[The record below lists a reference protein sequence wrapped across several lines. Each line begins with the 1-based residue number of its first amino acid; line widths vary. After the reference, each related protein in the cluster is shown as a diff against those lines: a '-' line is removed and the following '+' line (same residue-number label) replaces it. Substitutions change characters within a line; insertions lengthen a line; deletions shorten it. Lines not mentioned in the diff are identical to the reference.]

1 MVDTEVLVVGAG
13 PVGLTAAIECARRG
27 VACRIVDALPE
38 PPRYAKAVGVQPRTL
53 EVFESM
59 GVLREILDASAPMR
73 GQLVYVDGVRT
84 GRLELALPPSIPY
97 GFLGLPQYETER
109 VLRERL
115 TACGVRV
122 ERELRLSAFEQDQ
135 TGVTATLAA
144 ADGSER
150 QVRASYLV
158 GCDGAHSVVRKGVG
172 PAFEGGAFAE
182 QYMLG
187 DVELSWS
194 QPVGYGVGFRRG
206 RRRAHPPAHRCAGH
220 EHRNPGRAQSGLETG
235 AGGVR
240 AGRAGSAVHLRP
252 RTSSGR
258 RGGGGTHRARRAGG
272 IGAGERDPAR
282 VMARA
287 AQLLID
293 DRDSPLVGGTTGR
306 GPRPGSRAPDA
317 MGLTREL
324 VGFPLHL
331 FGLLAGAEHTLLL
344 YADGGVDASG
354 LAWFEE
360 IADAARAAAH
370 GRLEVYLPAAPDA
383 EVDGAAL
390 PVIRDAAGEFVRA
403 YDAVHRA
410 VYLVRP
416 DGYLGYSAVDPR
428 PGELAEHAEATF
440 ARP

>member
-1 MVDTEVLVVGAG
+1 MNTGIQDAHNLAWKLALAVSGLAAPDLLSTYDLERRPVGAEVVGRT
-13 PVGLTAAIECARRG
+13 VRDAR
-27 VACRIVDALPE
+27 E
-38 PPRYAKAVGVQPRTL
+38 
-53 EVFESM
+53 
-59 GVLREILDASAPMR
+59 
-73 GQLVYVDGVRT
+73 
-84 GRLELALPPSIPY
+84 
-97 GFLGLPQYETER
+97 
-109 VLRERL
+109 
-115 TACGVRV
+115 
-122 ERELRLSAFEQDQ
+122 
-135 TGVTATLAA
+135 
-144 ADGSER
+144 
-150 QVRASYLV
+150 
-158 GCDGAHSVVRKGVG
+158 
-172 PAFEGGAFAE
+172 
-182 QYMLG
+182 
-187 DVELSWS
+187 
-194 QPVGYGVGFRRG
+194 
-206 RRRAHPPAHRCAGH
+206 
-220 EHRNPGRAQSGLETG
+220 
-235 AGGVR
+235 
-240 AGRAGSAVHLRP
+240 
-252 RTSSGR
+252 
-258 RGGGGTHRARRAGG
+258 G